1 MQNTETVIIDH
12 YRIKELYTRGGMAE
26 IYLAEDLQNGQVV
39 AVKMVRSSNSDYS
52 ERFRREVKVIAT
64 LRHKHILP
72 ALAHGEYNDWCY
84 MVTPFIEHGTL
95 NDRLARGTLTPEEA
109 GELLTQIAEALQFA
123 HDHGVVHRDIKPS
136 NVLMRDDHYVYLTDF
151 GLVKNAGADHSLT
164 QSGYLIG
171 TPEYMAPELID
182 RPATTASDTYALGV
196 LVYQM
201 LTGRAPFKGTTPV
214 SIVWKHLQE
223 PPEPPS
229 KINPAIPYDVE
240 QVILGALEKDP
251 QKRFQTVGDFQQAY
265 QRALH
270 TYGDETQ
277 RVPMALPQPLPVE
290 IQVIPASEVKL
301 PGSRSFSG
309 SRRFIMLGVLALVL
323 VIILLFAFAIS
334 ELHNQPSSLPAA
346 TPTTNNISS
355 QEGSQVTNHTHQ
367 GGKLGKHHEKHHDK

>member
-52 ERFRREVKVIAT
+52 ERFRREVKIIAT

-72 ALAHGEYNDWCY
+72 ALAYGEYNDWCY

-323 VIILLFAFAIS
+323 ALVLAIILLFAFAIS

-355 QEGSQVTNHTHQ
+355 QEGSQATNHTHQ
-367 GGKLGKHHEKHHDK
+367 GGK